1 MNNNFLNHVL
11 KSDIKDLIK
20 NIDNLTITK
29 GEISGNSI
37 EIEDSVTQ
45 SQSSYVYYSR
55 TDDRDKD
62 FNELLN
68 LIAESKNE
76 Q

>member
-20 NIDNLTITK
+20 NVDNLTIKK